1 MGRTGPR
8 AECKEVEE
16 CMEEYIEVGD
26 EAGDEAGARQ
36 PGED

>member
-16 CMEEYIEVGD
+16 YMEEYIEVGD